1 MKNSRAIEKAETGTE
16 SQSVTEVTKVATTVI
31 GFIASI
37 IGLWAVACII
47 SGVSNSGGPVTLLS
61 NLFKAITG

>member
-47 SGVSNSGGPVTLLS
+47 SGVSNTGGPVNLIS
-61 NLFKAITG
+61 NLFKAISG